1 MNASIFHEGRALQGE
16 APGEGES
23 AVPSRLKVFDLHCDT
38 LERLA
43 LPGDPL
49 ASSGRAALSALAS
62 GKRMDSLAENDAH
75 ISLARVKPFAWCQ
88 CFAVFIPDRIRGE
101 AAWSLFERVRRFWE
115 EELRRSGASL
125 MPVRSLADIGMAHAT
140 NKTAGL
146 LTVEAASFLEDD
158 GTMGARLDAL
168 AEAGVRMVTLTWNG
182 RNALGSGHET
192 DEGLTRF
199 GRVVVRELERRDIV
213 VDVSHLNDEGFKDLC
228 DCAERPFAASHSNA
242 RSVCAHPRNLADWQL
257 REIAAREGIVGLNY
271 CRHFVSDAHPDPS
284 PEDMLRHIDHILE
297 TAGEDVL
304 ALGSD
309 YDGCEVPSW
318 LDPCDCVGNLHAL
331 IAHEFGDGIA
341 DKVFFENALSFFAR
355 HEERGR

>member
-1 MNASIFHEGRALQGE
+1 MDASIFHEGKVLKGGASGE
-16 APGEGES
+16 DECAMP
-23 AVPSRLKVFDLHCDT
+23 PRLKVFDLHCDT

-49 ASSGRAALSALAS
+49 ASNGFAALSALAS
-62 GKRMDSLAENDAH
+62 GKRMESLAENDAH
-75 ISLARVKPFAWCQ
+75 LSLSRVEPFSWCQ
-88 CFAVFIPDRIRGE
+88 CFAVFIPDRFRGE
-101 AAWSLFERVRRFWE
+101 AAWGLFERVRRFWE
-115 EELRRSGASL
+115 EELRRSSDSL
-125 MPVRSLADIGMAHAT
+125 VPVRSLADIGVAHAT

-158 GTMGARLDAL
+158 GMTHSRLDAL
-168 AEAGVRMVTLTWNG
+168 ARAGVRMVTLTWNG
-182 RNALGSGHET
+182 RNALGSGHDT

-199 GRVVVRELERRDIV
+199 GRVVVGELERRDIV
-213 VDVSHLNDEGFKDLC
+213 VDVSHLNDEGFKGLC

-242 RSVCAHPRNLADWQL
+242 RSVCPHPRNLADWQV
-257 REIAAREGIVGLNY
+257 REIAARQGIVGLNY
-271 CRHFVSDAHPDPS
+271 CRHFISDCHPDPS

-297 TAGEDVL
+297 VAGEDVL

-318 LDPCDCVGNLHAL
+318 LDPCDRVSGLHAL

-341 DKVFFENALSFFAR
+341 GKVFFGNALSFFAR
-355 HEERGR
+355 HEGQSR